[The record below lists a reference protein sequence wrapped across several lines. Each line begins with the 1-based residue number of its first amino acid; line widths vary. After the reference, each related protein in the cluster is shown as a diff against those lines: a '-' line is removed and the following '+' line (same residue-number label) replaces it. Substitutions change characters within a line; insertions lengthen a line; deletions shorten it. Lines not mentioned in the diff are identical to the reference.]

1 MALEVGNKAPD
12 FTLKTKTADGLQDV
26 TLSDNFGKGK
36 KTVLLFFPLA
46 FAPPCTNEMCTMR
59 DSIQEF
65 NDLDATI
72 IGVSVDSPFTQ
83 EEFAKKNELNF
94 TLVSDFNKEVST
106 AYDVLY
112 EDLLG
117 LKGVAIRSVFVIDAD
132 GVVQYSTSNEDPMV
146 LPDFDAL
153 KAALN

>member
-1 MALEVGNKAPD
+1 
-12 FTLKTKTADGLQDV
+12 
-26 TLSDNFGKGK
+26 
-36 KTVLLFFPLA
+36 
-46 FAPPCTNEMCTMR
+46 MCTMR
-59 DSIQEF
+59 DSIQEYS
-65 NDLDATI
+65 DLNANV

-94 TLVSDFNKEVST
+94 TLVSDFNKETSV

-117 LKGVAIRSVFVIDAD
+117 LKGVAIRSVFVIDSD
-132 GVVQYSTSNEDPMV
+132 GVIQYSASNEDPMV

-153 KAALN
+153 KAALNLFQ